1 MILCPSQY
9 SMRILKLERGIVI
22 NEFTVLLMMVV
33 KESST
38 KIFTLPNTSSN
49 IGIRFLGLDA
59 LRGIAII
66 GMVFSGLFP
75 HEAYWPGWMFHAQ
88 VGPPKFVFNGEVPG
102 ITWVDLVFP
111 FFLFAMGAAFPLAMT
126 SRLKDGKY
134 PRLITH
140 LFKRSLL
147 LVFFAIVIR
156 YLNPAWLQGER
167 WVNLIS
173 ALGAFLAF
181 FLIYTR
187 GNGTVMYNYVRQ
199 CIGFAIV
206 GLLIG
211 LHSYYT
217 PYQFRKESSD
227 IIILVLANMA
237 FFGGLIWIL
246 THRNL
251 MLRMGVLVL
260 FGAVW
265 ITYQIPGSWTRELWD
280 FHPSL
285 SWIYRFA
292 FLKYLCVVL
301 PGTVLGELLLK
312 YAHDK
317 SATSTLGGSKR
328 KYYLLGSLSVIF
340 VIFNLYTLYTRK
352 LHLNL
357 AGNALLALIGFWLFR
372 ISELK
377 GNGLYKSIFGWG
389 VFFVALGLFF
399 EPFEGGIKKDPSSF
413 SYWLLTSGLSFV
425 FYIGCDLLTRM
436 LKNNPIWMALIKS
449 GQNPMIAYVTNSFF
463 LIPILG
469 LTHVLPLFD
478 QLREIHDSLGIVK
491 AIVLTSLVVLVTKFC
506 TDRRWFWK
514 T

>member
-1 MILCPSQY
+1 
-9 SMRILKLERGIVI
+9 
-22 NEFTVLLMMVV
+22 MMVV
-33 KESST
+33 KESPT
-38 KIFTLPNTSSN
+38 KIFTLPNTSSKL
-49 IGIRFLGLDA
+49 GIRFLGLDA
-59 LRGIAII
+59 FRGIAII

-75 HEAYWPGWMFHAQ
+75 HEGYWPGWMFHAQ
-88 VGPPKFVFNGEVPG
+88 VGPPNFLFNGEVPG

-126 SRLKDGKY
+126 SRLRDGKY
-134 PRLITH
+134 VQLVANLI
-140 LFKRSLL
+140 KRSLL
-147 LVFFAIVIR
+147 LVFFAIAIR

-167 WVNLIS
+167 WVNLVT
-173 ALGAFLAF
+173 ALGAFFAF

-187 GNGTVMYNYVRQ
+187 GNGSVMYNNARQ
-199 CIGFAIV
+199 IIGFGIV
-206 GLLIG
+206 ALLIG

-217 PYQFRKESSD
+217 PYRFKKESSD

-246 THRNL
+246 TNRNQ
-251 MLRMGVLVL
+251 MLRMGILAL

-265 ITYQIPGSWTRELWD
+265 ITYQIPGSWTKELWD

-285 SWIYRFA
+285 NWIYRFA

-301 PGTVLGELLLK
+301 PGTILGDLLLK
-312 YAHDK
+312 HVGNK
-317 SATSTLGGSKR
+317 TATPTLGSSTR
-328 KYYLLGSLSVIF
+328 MYHLLLALSVIF

-357 AGNALLALIGFWLFR
+357 AGNALLALIGFWMFR
-372 ISELK
+372 RPDLQ
-377 GNGLYKSIFGWG
+377 GNGLYKSVFGWG
-389 VFFVALGLFF
+389 VFFISLGLFF

-425 FYIGCDLLTRM
+425 FYIGCDLITRI
-436 LKNNPIWMALIKS
+436 LKDNPIWTALIKS

-463 LIPILG
+463 LIPIFG
-469 LTHVLPLFD
+469 LAFILPLFD
-478 QLREIHDSLGIVK
+478 QLREIHVFLGIVK
-491 AIVLTSLVVLVTKFC
+491 AIVLTVLVVIVTGYC
-506 TDRRWFWK
+506 TNRKWFWR